1 MNVLDIVLVV
11 AVVAYGLSGYW
22 QGFIAGVAATIGL
35 LAGGALGVLVVPM
48 FLDEAGDSLSTALI
62 ALFCVL
68 LLAVVGQAIGSWIGG
83 MLRQG
88 ITWSPA
94 RSVDAVGGAVLSMAA
109 VLVVAW
115 ALGYAVSGA
124 QIPGVSNAVRSSYL
138 LSKVDAVMPTGADR
152 ALGAF
157 NRIVDSNLFPR
168 YLEPFAQEQI
178 TPIQPPDQAVL
189 ARSGVERAQTSV
201 VKVLGQARCS
211 RGIEGSGFVY
221 APDRIMTNAHVVAGV
236 DNPFVAVGDRRLQ
249 AETVVYDPELDVAVL
264 AVSGLDLPALDFDTT
279 GARGDSAAVLGYP
292 ENGPFDARAARIR
305 AEQNLRSPDIYNSD
319 TVVREVF
326 SLRSLVRSGNSGG
339 PLVSD
344 AGDVYGVIFAASV
357 SDSSTGYALTADQVA
372 ANAERGR
379 DATRAVPTGACA

>member
-11 AVVAYGLSGYW
+11 AVLAYGLSGYW

-35 LAGGALGVLVVPM
+35 LAGGALGILVVPTV
-48 FLDEAGDSLSTALI
+48 LEDAGDSLSTALI

-124 QIPGVSNAVRSSYL
+124 QIPGVSNAVRGSYL
-138 LSKVDAVMPTGADR
+138 LGKVDGVMPGQADR

-178 TPIQPPDQAVL
+178 TPIQEPDQAVL
-189 ARSGVERAQTSV
+189 ARRGVERAQRSV
-201 VKVLGQARCS
+201 VKVVGQARCN

-236 DNPFVAVGDRRLQ
+236 DNPFVAVG
-249 AETVVYDPELDVAVL
+249 
-264 AVSGLDLPALDFDTT
+264 
-279 GARGDSAAVLGYP
+279 
-292 ENGPFDARAARIR
+292 
-305 AEQNLRSPDIYNSD
+305 
-319 TVVREVF
+319 
-326 SLRSLVRSGNSGG
+326 
-339 PLVSD
+339 
-344 AGDVYGVIFAASV
+344 
-357 SDSSTGYALTADQVA
+357 
-372 ANAERGR
+372 
-379 DATRAVPTGACA
+379 